1 MDLNIEVHNLSGT
14 MDYEERYNWNL
25 VAPLALAENDFML
38 SDALMLSDASVETYV
53 VQLPEFQLEAPPS
66 PSNPFNAGLAE
77 PVQEK
82 LLGLFLDSG
91 TLITAEQVDLKK
103 GETVQLKLLNCV
115 SRNIGFMML
124 HSHPRYSQSATITS
138 GDSLRPCVFDV
149 WTASNTSIYTKCKF
163 PDNVIGDAHV
173 KVLEL
178 NNGEDIVNF
187 TFNTLSSDRQ
197 NAGNLKEARQWM
209 LVFFPIDSRSMDLIN
224 SDDFDENL
232 QITTNLLEKWWRRN
246 VQVTVEL
253 RKSDIRRREKRK
265 RSAATAFPWDTNQ
278 DRSGVE
284 KSGPDLGH
292 LGHLGH
298 RLGLAD
304 QDGGEDP
311 DEGEPD
317 RKRRQTKAYLRSRF
331 SNLSGL
337 EHLSDDDLD
346 QMDQAFQEFV
356 ERKVEQLDT

>member
-1 MDLNIEVHNLSGT
+1 LNTYDLFNII
-14 MDYEERYNWNL
+14 
-25 VAPLALAENDFML
+25 F
-38 SDALMLSDASVETYV
+38 
-53 VQLPEFQLEAPPS
+53 
-66 PSNPFNAGLAE
+66 
-77 PVQEK
+77 
-82 LLGLFLDSG
+82 
-91 TLITAEQVDLKK
+91 
-103 GETVQLKLLNCV
+103 
-115 SRNIGFMML
+115 
-124 HSHPRYSQSATITS
+124 TIF
-138 GDSLRPCVFDV
+138 R
-149 WTASNTSIYTKCKF
+149 
-163 PDNVIGDAHV
+163 
-173 KVLEL
+173 
-178 NNGEDIVNF
+178 
-187 TFNTLSSDRQ
+187 
-197 NAGNLKEARQWM
+197 
-209 LVFFPIDSRSMDLIN
+209 
-224 SDDFDENL
+224 
-232 QITTNLLEKWWRRN
+232 
-246 VQVTVEL
+246 
-253 RKSDIRRREKRK
+253 RRREKRK

-284 KSGPDLGH
+284 KSGPD